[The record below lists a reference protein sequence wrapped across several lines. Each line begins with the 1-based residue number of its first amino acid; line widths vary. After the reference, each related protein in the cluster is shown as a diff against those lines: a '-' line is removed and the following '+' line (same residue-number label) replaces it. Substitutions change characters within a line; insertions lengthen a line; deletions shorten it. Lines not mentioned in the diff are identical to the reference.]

1 MFDFINLLTL
11 QAAFT
16 SEGEGHL
23 PEYLG
28 STIRGIMGHCF
39 RDIVCSVQNR
49 KCFACDKQYDC
60 PYVYNYCNTRGEG
73 GAVNPFVL
81 YPHTE
86 GKTEWKAGDVCIF
99 DITLFGQAALSPEIF
114 LEALKRMERKGW
126 GAERL
131 PFKLQR
137 IVDLDSKRLVYAC
150 NRTWLKNIGRYTM
163 EIREKNADMA
173 LIVFDTPVRIVSG
186 GSVCS
191 ELPFHLLMRFLMGRF
206 ALMTQ
211 AFTDFVIQWDQEEML
226 KKAEDI
232 RVVEQE
238 WKRIEFTR
246 YSMNQK
252 GGRLELPAQLGWVL
266 YEGDLS
272 DFIPYLEAGRY
283 LHVGKNTTI
292 GFGHYNIFYNGDV

>member
-1 MFDFINLLTL
+1 MFNFINVLKL

-16 SEGEGHL
+16 AERGGRL

-39 RDIVCSVQNR
+39 RDLVCSEQNR
-49 KCFACDKQYDC
+49 KCFTCDRQYDC
-60 PYVYNYCNTRGEG
+60 PYVFNYCNTRGEG

-81 YPHTE
+81 YPHTQ
-86 GKTEWKAGDVCIF
+86 GKKEWEPGDVCIF
-99 DITLFGQAALSPEIF
+99 DLTLFGQAALHPEIF
-114 LEALKRMERKGW
+114 IEALKRMEKKGW

-131 PFKLQR
+131 AFRLQR
-137 IVDLDSKRLVYAC
+137 IIDLDSKELIYAC
-150 NRTWLKNIGRYTM
+150 NRTWLDNVGHYTM
-163 EIREKNADMA
+163 KIREKNAGMA

-186 GSVCS
+186 GKVCS
-191 ELPFHLLMRFLMGRF
+191 ELPFDLFLRFLMGRF

-211 AFTDFVIQWDQEEML
+211 AFTDFVMQWNQEEML
-226 KKAEDI
+226 KKAAEI
-232 RVVEQE
+232 KVVEQK
-238 WKRIEFTR
+238 WKKIEFTR

-252 GGRLELPAQLGWVL
+252 EGRLELPAQIGWVM

-272 DFIPYLEAGRY
+272 DFIPYLEVGQY

-292 GFGHYNIFYNGDV
+292 GFGHYHIFYEGDD